1 MTSAGNSVNIKYV
14 CLDKLHK
21 FISVH
26 KFVFVV
32 KKVAVIHRGE
42 VQS

>member
-1 MTSAGNSVNIKYV
+1 MLNATTSAGNSVNIKYV

-21 FISVH
+21 F
-26 KFVFVV
+26 VFVV

-42 VQS
+42 VQL